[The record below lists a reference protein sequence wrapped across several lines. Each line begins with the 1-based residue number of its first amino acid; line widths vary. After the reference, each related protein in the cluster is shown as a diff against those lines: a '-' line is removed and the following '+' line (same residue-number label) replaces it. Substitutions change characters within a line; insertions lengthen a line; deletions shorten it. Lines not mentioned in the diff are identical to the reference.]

1 MLLICCNGNFLLE
14 GTVPILVKIIYE
26 NVLVAK
32 NLMNAKVGLLIK
44 TLSKITKRFMVKML
58 FKYSHFEL
66 FKIIGVKSLSTLI

>member
-1 MLLICCNGNFLLE
+1 
-14 GTVPILVKIIYE
+14 
-26 NVLVAK
+26 
-32 NLMNAKVGLLIK
+32 MNAKVGLLIK